1 MGAKIAA
8 TKYLQNLK
16 RRIVRERLT
25 FRVVWRG
32 EERDLLN
39 RCGLQLGI

>member
-25 FRVVWRG
+25 FRVVSTYTG
-32 EERDLLN
+32 VEKSE
-39 RCGLQLGI
+39 IY